1 MLPQRGN
8 TYRRKAFHCLESSRI
23 SFDTTGMI
31 FAFYLDVKT
40 AEKDKVGMSTSNEDN
55 TKSEASA
62 SGSAAKLE
70 EVLNKLD
77 LETLSA
83 PMLRRILSQTMGT
96 LKIARRRVDEQQR
109 QLEFMGKLST
119 TDMATGLLNMRGLH
133 LVLRRILARA
143 KRNKSGGALIVIDL
157 DGFKAINDIYGHLAG
172 DNVLSHVSRFLVENV
187 REGDVVARLGGDE
200 FAILM
205 PEIGCQTADRRAADI
220 SDALNKLIVPW
231 DGRAITVR
239 GSVGGA
245 CYGPND
251 EIDAIYKRA
260 DEDMYRQKSNSGS
273 IRTAGG
279 KLDA

>member
-1 MLPQRGN
+1 
-8 TYRRKAFHCLESSRI
+8 
-23 SFDTTGMI
+23 
-31 FAFYLDVKT
+31 
-40 AEKDKVGMSTSNEDN
+40 MSTSNEDN
-55 TKSEASA
+55 TNPNAST

-77 LETLSA
+77 LEKLPA
-83 PMLRRILSQTMGT
+83 PMLRKILSQTMGT

-109 QLEFMGKLST
+109 QLEVMGKLST

-143 KRNKSGGALIVIDL
+143 KRNESGGALIVIDL

-172 DNVLSHVSRFLVENV
+172 DKVLSHVSRFLVKSV

-205 PEIGCQTADRRAADI
+205 PDVGRRDVDLRAAAI
-220 SDALNKLIVPW
+220 SDSLNNLIVPW

-245 CYGPND
+245 CYGPD
-251 EIDAIYKRA
+251 DDMDSIYKRA
-260 DEDMYRQKSNSGS
+260 DEDMYRQKSNSAT
-273 IRTAGG
+273 IRPTGG

>member
-1 MLPQRGN
+1 
-8 TYRRKAFHCLESSRI
+8 
-23 SFDTTGMI
+23 
-31 FAFYLDVKT
+31 
-40 AEKDKVGMSTSNEDN
+40 MSTSNKGQ
-55 TKSEASA
+55 TKPEAST
-62 SGSAAKLE
+62 SGSAARLE
-70 EVLNKLD
+70 EVLDKLD
-77 LETLSA
+77 LEKLAA
-83 PMLRRILSQTMGT
+83 PMLRRILSQTMCT

-109 QLEFMGKLST
+109 QLEVMGKLST
-119 TDMATGLLNMRGLH
+119 TDMTTGLLNMRGLH

-172 DNVLSHVSRFLVENV
+172 DNVLIHVSRFLVENV

-205 PEIGCQTADRRAADI
+205 PGVGRRDADLRAAAI
-220 SDALNKLIVPW
+220 SDSLNRLIVPW
-231 DGRAITVR
+231 DGRAISVR

-251 EIDAIYKRA
+251 DMYSIYERA
-260 DEDMYRQKSNSGS
+260 DEDMYRQKFNSLS
-273 IRTAGG
+273 IRPTGG

>member
-1 MLPQRGN
+1 MN
-8 TYRRKAFHCLESSRI
+8 
-23 SFDTTGMI
+23 
-31 FAFYLDVKT
+31 
-40 AEKDKVGMSTSNEDN
+40 TSNKGQ
-55 TKSEASA
+55 TKQEAST

-70 EVLNKLD
+70 EVLDKID
-77 LETLSA
+77 LEKLAA

-109 QLEFMGKLST
+109 QLEVMGKLST
-119 TDMATGLLNMRGLH
+119 TDMTTGLLNMRGLH

-143 KRNKSGGALIVIDL
+143 KRNKSGGALVVIDL

-172 DNVLSHVSRFLVENV
+172 DNVLIHVSRFLIKNV

-205 PEIGCQTADRRAADI
+205 PGVGRRDADRRAAAI
-220 SDALNKLIVPW
+220 SDTLNKLIVPW

-251 EIDAIYKRA
+251 DMDSIYKRA
-260 DEDMYRQKSNSGS
+260 DEDMYRQKFNSLS
-273 IRTAGG
+273 IRPTGG